1 MWYIAL
7 NTFGRPIRKLYY
19 SIGEVSKIVGVAQ
32 HVLRYWETEF
42 AQLQPRKNRAG
53 RRVYTSSDL
62 ALVQRI
68 HELLRV
74 NKFTLYGAR
83 QILDRADAPED
94 ADEARS
100 ELIKLRT
107 FLENMRQQLS

>member
-1 MWYIAL
+1 M
-7 NTFGRPIRKLYY
+7 
-19 SIGEVSKIVGVAQ
+19 GVAH

-42 AQLQPRKNRAG
+42 SQLKPRKNRAG
-53 RRVYTSSDL
+53 RRVYTASDL

-74 NKFTLYGAR
+74 NKFTLDGAR
-83 QILDRADAPED
+83 QILDRSDAPED
-94 ADEARS
+94 RDETRM

-107 FLENMRQQLS
+107 FLENMRQQLT